1 MCADLDK
8 LFFQYLAPNCGRI
21 KVMRFVEHDLTIDDS
36 PVLLFVQFYDR
47 YTMNKR
53 NIVSKPFD
61 PIQYELDEVITVN
74 LSFSTPDRDRPV
86 SVTKLWSQISHANR
100 TLFTV
105 PLILNKIPGLK
116 LTINVSLIASE
127 KI

>member
-1 MCADLDK
+1 MFLHLNLLLLK
-8 LFFQYLAPNCGRI
+8 VI
-21 KVMRFVEHDLTIDDS
+21 KAI
-36 PVLLFVQFYDR
+36 
-47 YTMNKR
+47 
-53 NIVSKPFD
+53 
-61 PIQYELDEVITVN
+61 ITVN

-105 PLILNKIPGLK
+105 PLILNKSTGLK

-127 KI
+127 NI

>member
-1 MCADLDK
+1 MHYK
-8 LFFQYLAPNCGRI
+8 
-21 KVMRFVEHDLTIDDS
+21 
-36 PVLLFVQFYDR
+36 
-47 YTMNKR
+47 NKSST
-53 NIVSKPFD
+53 SKF
-61 PIQYELDEVITVN
+61 LVTVN

-105 PLILNKIPGLK
+105 PLILNKSTGLK

-127 KI
+127 NI

>member
-1 MCADLDK
+1 M
-8 LFFQYLAPNCGRI
+8 YS
-21 KVMRFVEHDLTIDDS
+21 H
-36 PVLLFVQFYDR
+36 FYPIAVSSR
-47 YTMNKR
+47 YYT
-53 NIVSKPFD
+53 
-61 PIQYELDEVITVN
+61 VITVN

-105 PLILNKIPGLK
+105 TLILNKSTGLK

-127 KI
+127 NI